1 MNFRWDIDIYFYYID
16 QQNDSGMK
24 FLWLSLFLL
33 LNYGVSAQE
42 RLAKVHPTSSIYLNS
57 VEFNND
63 VLPDKKFIN
72 IQQDLKLLAV
82 NNPDGAFQRTY
93 MVDGEGETFSAGF
106 MPAAYFMPNNNLI
119 VVSGKRYLKK
129 DSFNPYGA
137 SDMTSMLVLTTINS
151 FITKLKIKGR

>member
-1 MNFRWDIDIYFYYID
+1 
-16 QQNDSGMK
+16 MK

-42 RLAKVHPTSSIYLNS
+42 RLAKVHPTASFYLNS